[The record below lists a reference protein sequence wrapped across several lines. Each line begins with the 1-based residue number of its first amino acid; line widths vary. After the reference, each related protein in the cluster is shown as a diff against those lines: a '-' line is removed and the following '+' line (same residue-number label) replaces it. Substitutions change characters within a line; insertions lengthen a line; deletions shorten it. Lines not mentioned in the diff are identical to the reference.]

1 MRIVVDTNIVFSSL
15 LNADNDMGD
24 VLLNYQNKFQFFA
37 PQLVLDELLKYH
49 TKLQKLSK
57 LSALNLNE
65 AQTRI
70 FDIITLIS
78 LDLIENANWTK
89 AYELTKNIDE
99 NDTPFV
105 ALALS
110 LEAKLCTGDK
120 ILTQGL
126 QKRGMNITINTTAL
140 KRALLEK

>member
-110 LEAKLCTGDK
+110 LEAKLWTGDK
-120 ILTQGL
+120 ILAQGL